1 MLIILEGLPGTGK
14 TTLARKLAKRFRGIL
29 IPQIILSSHNI
40 YQKFPPMEKEKFFI
54 RNDLEKYKKA
64 SQGLKKKKWVIM
76 DRGIFSTLAYNYAF
90 TCLEG
95 INTYKMVRD
104 WYEKN
109 KKIFILPQIII
120 FLEIPLI
127 TSLKRKNRLT
137 LKMERKKLL
146 WVNHYFLKE
155 MKAFYHKF
163 LKRIKDKNI
172 RILKINAKK
181 PLKKVFNEICLK
193 IEELQQQL

>member
-14 TTLARKLAKRFRGIL
+14 TTLAKKLVKKFRGIL
-29 IPQIILSSHNI
+29 IPQIILSSQNI
-40 YQKFPPMEKEKFFI
+40 YQKFLPMEKEKFFI
-54 RNDLEKYKKA
+54 RNDLKKYKKA

-90 TCLEG
+90 TRLEE

-109 KKIFILPQIII
+109 KKIFSLPQIII

-137 LKMERKKLL
+137 LKMRRKKLL
-146 WVNHYFLKE
+146 WANPYFLKE

-163 LKRIKDKNI
+163 LTRIKDKNI

-193 IEELQQQL
+193 IEKLQEQL